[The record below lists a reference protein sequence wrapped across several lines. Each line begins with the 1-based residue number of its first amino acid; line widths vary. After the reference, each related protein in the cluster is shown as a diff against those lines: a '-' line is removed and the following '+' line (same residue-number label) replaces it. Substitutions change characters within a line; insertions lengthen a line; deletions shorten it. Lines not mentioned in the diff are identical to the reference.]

1 MQAGGAQRFPTL
13 NKGDVAEEER
23 TGALRTET
31 GGPVAT
37 LARPVVVTAMGGG
50 LTVKVGARQ
59 AVATGIRPATPVCS
73 AVLKNWH

>member
-13 NKGDVAEEER
+13 NKRDVAEEER

-31 GGPVAT
+31 DGPVAT
-37 LARPVVVTAMGGG
+37 LARLVAVTAMGGG
-50 LTVKVGARQ
+50 LTVKVRARP
-59 AVATGIRPATPVCS
+59 TGIRPATPVCS